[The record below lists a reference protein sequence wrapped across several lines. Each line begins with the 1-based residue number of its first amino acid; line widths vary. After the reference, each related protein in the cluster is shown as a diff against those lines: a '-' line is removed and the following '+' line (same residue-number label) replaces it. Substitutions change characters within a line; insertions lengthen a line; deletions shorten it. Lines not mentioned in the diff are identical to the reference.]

1 MQSRGLLKRTGNLVH
16 LVQVLTPSTLV
27 LGVNTCFSVVTHP
40 LTRWSR
46 KLLSRMLGICG
57 SVLGVFTGL
66 LSGASGSSHSHYE
79 RGDVSFFE
87 GSASLSTQW
96 STAFEQTA
104 ESKLA
109 KGKLLTTIPAL
120 GREWRVSLEVSH
132 DKLNH
137 RSPQGLRQASVFHMI
152 EDIGTKLGKYTPAIW
167 VHRGRILVS
176 SAFGEKPIFN
186 KVFLSQ
192 ATTLG
197 NWTQIIV
204 SQSLQ
209 GQDYIYAIKIGGKEV
224 LSMINT
230 RPRLFYDVKV
240 YAGSPLFAPLDGS
253 IRQLKIEVGEE
264 QSLPMTDL
272 GEN

>member
-1 MQSRGLLKRTGNLVH
+1 
-16 LVQVLTPSTLV
+16 
-27 LGVNTCFSVVTHP
+27 
-40 LTRWSR
+40 
-46 KLLSRMLGICG
+46 MLGICG

-66 LSGASGSSHSHYE
+66 LSGASGSSHYV
-79 RGDVSFFE
+79 RGDVSYFE

-120 GREWRVSLEVSH
+120 GRQWRVSLEVSH

-137 RSPQGLRQASVFHMI
+137 RGPQGLRQASVFHMT

-176 SAFGEKPIFN
+176 SAFGEKAIFN
-186 KVFLSQ
+186 KVSQ

-230 RPRLFYDVKV
+230 RPRQFYDVKV

-272 GEN
+272 GEK